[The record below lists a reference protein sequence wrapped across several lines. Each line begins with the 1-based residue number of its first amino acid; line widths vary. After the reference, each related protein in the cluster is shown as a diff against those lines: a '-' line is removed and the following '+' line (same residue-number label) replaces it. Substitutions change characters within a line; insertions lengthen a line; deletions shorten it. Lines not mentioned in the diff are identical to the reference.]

1 MNGFQLPQRAVERL
15 NYLSGYFDNAIT
27 ALVENSIEANL
38 SKLSQQDII
47 KLNDSVNKTFGSKLS
62 PITESNDIH
71 IYEATETLKK
81 TDSILRNLLIKRGV
95 QVDILESETSTDT
108 KDTGRQPIMGDDEDP
123 ESGVDVD
130 NKKEI
135 SKDDATS
142 TSGGSMGDIGDDSL
156 NDDTGND
163 TGVSQQST
171 EQPIATQDGDQ
182 PQSNPEDIQQQLT
195 PDQNLQLELAQ
206 TDNKFVTLVLYDKI
220 VQLIGSIDVIKDNI
234 SSNQTEDE
242 MDFIDS
248 LEKYKTYL
256 EILNELIFVMDI
268 NTIYYNVAT
277 IHIEVND
284 LMDKYLERTKI
295 KKIQSKDSTN
305 QDKQDA
311 IEDLDEIDELDKEI
325 DKEA

>member
-27 ALVENSIEANL
+27 ALVENSIEVNL
-38 SKLSQQDII
+38 SRLPQQDII
-47 KLNDSVNKTFGSKLS
+47 KLNESVNKTFGSKLS
-62 PITESNDIH
+62 SITESALGHNH
-71 IYEATETLKK
+71 NEATQTIKK
-81 TDSILRNLLIKRGV
+81 TDSILRNLLIKKGV
-95 QVDILESETSTDT
+95 RVDILESEAPDT
-108 KDTGRQPIMGDDEDP
+108 KDSSRQPIMGDDEDP
-123 ESGVDVD
+123 QSGADVD

-135 SKDDATS
+135 PKDDATS

-156 NDDTGND
+156 DEDTGD
-163 TGVSQQST
+163 SGVPQQTS
-171 EQPIATQDGDQ
+171 EQPIASQDGDQ

-325 DKEA
+325 DAEA